1 MVADAGKPRSGEH
14 TQGAQRVN
22 GEAAGGKSCFASPAN
37 VITFG
42 SAQYQWHPT
51 KEGGFP
57 DPDGQAVKASIN
69 ANADTVYEIPKASMT
84 VIRGMSASPPKKTH
98 EAKGEVTL
106 LSQAETERSS

>member
-1 MVADAGKPRSGEH
+1 M
-14 TQGAQRVN
+14 
-22 GEAAGGKSCFASPAN
+22 
-37 VITFG
+37 
-42 SAQYQWHPT
+42 
-51 KEGGFP
+51 
-57 DPDGQAVKASIN
+57 KASIN